1 MVQKTPGAA
10 PKSYAFSLAS
20 PLWSV
25 FLAMAQYRPPHP
37 WISNVLQ
44 TDFGVKPL
52 MILLKVV
59 KRWPLKEPVRTTVF
73 PNAHLLYGDLET
85 RCFVH
90 LSARQIRVSGS
101 QLRCKEF

>member
-20 PLWSV
+20 PLRSV